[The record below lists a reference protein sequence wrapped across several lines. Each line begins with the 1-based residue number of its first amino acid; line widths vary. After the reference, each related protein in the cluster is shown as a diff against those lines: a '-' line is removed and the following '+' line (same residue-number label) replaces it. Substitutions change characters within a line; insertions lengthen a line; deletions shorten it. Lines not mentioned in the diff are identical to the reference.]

1 MPYIGVIQEIWVVDY
16 TKFKVPLFMCKWD
29 NGKTDVWIDDMGFPL
44 VDLNNVAYK
53 DEPFIKEEQE
63 KHVFYV

>member
-1 MPYIGVIQEIWVVDY
+1 
-16 TKFKVPLFMCKWD
+16 MCKWV

>member
-1 MPYIGVIQEIWVVDY
+1 
-16 TKFKVPLFMCKWD
+16 MCKWV

-53 DEPFIKEEQE
+53 EEQE
-63 KHVFYV
+63 KHVFDV